1 MQSLSYALR
10 GISSAHIST
19 FSLTSAQAN
28 HVTRS
33 DGHSLCACLTFS
45 TDICAAD
52 PRSTAYIQYSLRMSR
67 FFPRHV
73 RQQSPLYSVYHDFHA
88 HISLVAMRC
97 GYEQR
102 TCDSWKMPAYKEM
115 PKVHVHGPSAHPQ
128 KASFL
133 WMRFR
138 LTAFRPQK
146 CPNSWTGALKI

>member
-1 MQSLSYALR
+1 MLASVILSGSEESDTLILFFQIFHFVQDDMMGLLSQILHSACGSVQDDMVSRHVRMQPLSYALG

-67 FFPRHV
+67 PFPRHV

-97 GYEQR
+97 G
-102 TCDSWKMPAYKEM
+102 
-115 PKVHVHGPSAHPQ
+115 
-128 KASFL
+128 
-133 WMRFR
+133 
-138 LTAFRPQK
+138 
-146 CPNSWTGALKI
+146 